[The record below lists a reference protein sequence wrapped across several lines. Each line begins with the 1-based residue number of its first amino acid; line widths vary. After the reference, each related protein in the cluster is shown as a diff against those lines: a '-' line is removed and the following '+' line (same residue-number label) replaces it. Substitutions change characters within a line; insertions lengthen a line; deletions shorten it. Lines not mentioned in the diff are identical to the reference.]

1 MADRAR
7 KLRMKMKKEFK
18 AKEEEEKK
26 IEEEKKKFEEKKIKF
41 RQIVIEKDSDDS
53 DGDPLPPK
61 KEEKEEE
68 KPKEPETPKEE
79 IDPLSFF
86 ERPSA
91 QIEIQPENPL
101 LAMGI
106 KIENTIESKD
116 DDESDK
122 DDKKNNDNNQE
133 TEGLD
138 RKTPFGVM
146 KLSLMDIMG
155 AKLSLKGGENGIKE
169 KEEKERKEKEEKE
182 KKLKAQNK
190 EENKDDNTGPKK
202 LIKTLDEKNKEILEQ
217 LQLESQNN
225 ADAAKEV
232 TLPELEISKKKA
244 LFKRLNSN
252 KRKVISFRLK
262 RGLNQDLSEI
272 IIQKIEEL
280 KKIPNFNA
288 FDKIQII
295 LDKRALPKYIF
306 EEDDDVQKINDNDES
321 YPEDRKANIDLAFIM
336 RQTPTSNIVT

>member
-1 MADRAR
+1 MADHAR
-7 KLRMKMKKEFK
+7 KLRMKMKKELK
-18 AKEEEEKK
+18 AKVEEEKK

-41 RQIVIEKDSDDS
+41 KQIVIEKDSDDS
-53 DGDPLPPK
+53 DDDPIPHK

-86 ERPSA
+86 ERPSV

-106 KIENTIESKD
+106 KIESTIESKD
-116 DDESDK
+116 DIESDK
-122 DDKKNNDNNQE
+122 DDKAKNDIKQE

-138 RKTPFGVM
+138 RTTPFGVM

-155 AKLSLKGGENGIKE
+155 AKLSLKGGDNGIKQ
-169 KEEKERKEKEEKE
+169 KEEKERKEREERE
-182 KKLKAQNK
+182 KKLKAQKK
-190 EENKDDNTGPKK
+190 EENKGNDSGPKK

-232 TLPELEISKKKA
+232 ALPELEISKKKA

-262 RGLNQDLSEI
+262 KGLNQDLSEI

-288 FDKIQII
+288 FDKIQNI

-306 EEDDDVQKINDNDES
+306 EEDEDVQKINDNDES

-336 RQTPTSNIVT
+336 KQTPTTNIVT